1 MTPTPK
7 TINDIHSQQRAG
19 AGASRPAERIPV
31 SPPMS
36 PIMSPTFGQNQLVKT
51 VTIGGTQKQIVS
63 QQFNSPLNIY
73 SDDAIALE
81 AASNQDLIQS
91 NVPTLNQI
99 QNQQHPGYV
108 PSSKPHL
115 PTPRDATFSRPQA
128 SETFKL
134 ILESEM
140 DKAKDHPN
148 TIGSEFTKEKQVSR
162 PSSVMS
168 NKSNTTQDPFMM
180 NNHINQSTSFKR
192 LMYSVL
198 GEAEL

>member
-1 MTPTPK
+1 
-7 TINDIHSQQRAG
+7 
-19 AGASRPAERIPV
+19 
-31 SPPMS
+31 
-36 PIMSPTFGQNQLVKT
+36 MSPTFGQNQLVKT

-168 NKSNTTQDPFMM
+168 NNSSKTNDPFMM
-180 NNHINQSTSFKR
+180 NNNINQSTSFKR